1 MNARIFI
8 SYSRRDAAFALGL
21 QARLNDQGLDAWL
34 DSEKLQTGQRWR
46 EEIVQAI
53 AGCDYFVLVLS
64 SRSIQSENVVK
75 ELSLAESSS
84 KPILPLMIEPVEI
97 PDSMKYQLAG
107 LQFVSLDCR
116 ALDDGLETLI
126 QPFFQ
131 ALLEALPHPVPTPTA
146 TAPAPAP
153 QGAGRWDKGKVLAR
167 LLLAIGPMAQLWL
180 EARPDPLLDSDRVA
194 LEALFRHHNL
204 DGTLLAEALAEA
216 QLPPGADLDP
226 SLAAW
231 FRLQVGPIADLV
243 WDGSLQE
250 ALRQAPLQAGARLE
264 RIGVDPSV
272 VKELL
277 NRLAKG

>member
-1 MNARIFI
+1 MNVRIFI

-21 QARLNDQGLDAWL
+21 QARLNDQGWGAWL

-131 ALLEALPHPVPTPTA
+131 ALLEALPHPAPT
-146 TAPAPAP
+146 PAP

-194 LEALFRHHNL
+194 LEGLFRRHNL
-204 DGTLLAEALAEA
+204 DGTLLTEALAEA

-226 SLAAW
+226 SLAEW

-243 WDGSLQE
+243 WDGGLEE

-264 RIGVDPSV
+264 RIGVDPAV

-277 NRLAKG
+277 NRLDQG

>member
-1 MNARIFI
+1 MNVRIFI
-8 SYSRRDAAFALGL
+8 SYSRQDAAFALGL
-21 QARLNDQGLDAWL
+21 QARLNDQGWGAWL
-34 DSEKLQTGQRWR
+34 DSEKLETGQHWR
-46 EEIVQAI
+46 EEIVKAI

-64 SRSIQSENVVK
+64 SKSIQSENVVK

-126 QPFFQ
+126 EPFFQ
-131 ALLEALPHPVPTPTA
+131 ALIEALPHPAPT
-146 TAPAPAP
+146 PAP
-153 QGAGRWDKGKVLAR
+153 QGTGRWDKGKVLAR

-194 LEALFRHHNL
+194 LEGLFRRHNL

-226 SLAAW
+226 SLAEW

-243 WDGSLQE
+243 WDGGLEE
-250 ALRQAPLQAGARLE
+250 ALRQAPLQARARLE
-264 RIGVDPSV
+264 RIGVDPAV
-272 VKELL
+272 VQELL
-277 NRLAKG
+277 NRLAQG

>member
-1 MNARIFI
+1 MNVRIFI

-21 QARLNDQGLDAWL
+21 QARLNDQGWGAWL

-131 ALLEALPHPVPTPTA
+131 ALLEALPHPAPT
-146 TAPAPAP
+146 PAP

-194 LEALFRHHNL
+194 LEGLFRRHNL

-226 SLAAW
+226 SLAEW

-243 WDGSLQE
+243 WDGGLEE

-264 RIGVDPSV
+264 RIGVDPAV

-277 NRLAKG
+277 NRLDQG

>member
-1 MNARIFI
+1 MNVRIFI
-8 SYSRRDAAFALGL
+8 SYSRQDAAFALGL
-21 QARLNDQGLDAWL
+21 QARLNDQGWGAWL
-34 DSEKLQTGQRWR
+34 DSEKLETGQHWR

-64 SRSIQSENVVK
+64 SKSIQSENVVK

-126 QPFFQ
+126 EPFFQ
-131 ALLEALPHPVPTPTA
+131 ALIEALPHPAPT
-146 TAPAPAP
+146 PAP
-153 QGAGRWDKGKVLAR
+153 QGTGRWDKGKVLAR

-194 LEALFRHHNL
+194 LEGLFRRHNL

-226 SLAAW
+226 SLAEW

-243 WDGSLQE
+243 WEGGLEE

-264 RIGVDPSV
+264 RIGVDPAV
-272 VKELL
+272 VQELL
-277 NRLAKG
+277 NRLAQG

>member
-1 MNARIFI
+1 MNVRIFI

-21 QARLNDQGLDAWL
+21 QARLNDQGWGAWL

-131 ALLEALPHPVPTPTA
+131 ALLEALPHPAPT
-146 TAPAPAP
+146 PAP

-194 LEALFRHHNL
+194 LEGLFRRHNL
-204 DGTLLAEALAEA
+204 DGMLLTEALAEA

-226 SLAAW
+226 SLAEW

-243 WDGSLQE
+243 WDGGLEE

-264 RIGVDPSV
+264 RIGVDPAV

-277 NRLAKG
+277 NRLDQG

>member
-1 MNARIFI
+1 MNVRIFI
-8 SYSRRDAAFALGL
+8 SYSRQDAAFALGL
-21 QARLNDQGLDAWL
+21 QARLNDQGWGAWL
-34 DSEKLQTGQRWR
+34 DSEKLETGQHWR

-64 SRSIQSENVVK
+64 SKSIQSENVVK

-126 QPFFQ
+126 EPFFQ
-131 ALLEALPHPVPTPTA
+131 ALIEALPHPAPT
-146 TAPAPAP
+146 PAP
-153 QGAGRWDKGKVLAR
+153 QGTGRWDKGKVLAR

-194 LEALFRHHNL
+194 LEGLFRRHNL

-226 SLAAW
+226 SLAEW

-243 WDGSLQE
+243 WDGGLEE
-250 ALRQAPLQAGARLE
+250 ALRQAPLQARARLE
-264 RIGVDPSV
+264 RIGVDPAV
-272 VKELL
+272 VQELL
-277 NRLAKG
+277 NRLAQG

>member
-1 MNARIFI
+1 MNVRIFI

-21 QARLNDQGLDAWL
+21 QARLNDQGWGAWL

-131 ALLEALPHPVPTPTA
+131 ALLEALPHPAPT
-146 TAPAPAP
+146 PAP

-194 LEALFRHHNL
+194 LEGLFRRHNL

-226 SLAAW
+226 SLAEW

-243 WDGSLQE
+243 WDGGLEE

-264 RIGVDPSV
+264 RIGVDPAV

-277 NRLAKG
+277 NRLARG

>member
-1 MNARIFI
+1 MNVRIFI
-8 SYSRRDAAFALGL
+8 SYSRQDAAFALGL
-21 QARLNDQGLDAWL
+21 QARLNDQGWGAWL
-34 DSEKLQTGQRWR
+34 DSEKLETGQHWR

-64 SRSIQSENVVK
+64 SKSIQSENVVK

-116 ALDDGLETLI
+116 ALDDGLETRI
-126 QPFFQ
+126 EPFFQ
-131 ALLEALPHPVPTPTA
+131 ALIEALPHPAPT
-146 TAPAPAP
+146 PAP
-153 QGAGRWDKGKVLAR
+153 QGTGRWDKGKVLAR

-194 LEALFRHHNL
+194 LEGLFRRHNL

-226 SLAAW
+226 SLAEW

-243 WDGSLQE
+243 WDGGLEE
-250 ALRQAPLQAGARLE
+250 ALRQAPLQARARLE
-264 RIGVDPSV
+264 RIGVDPAV
-272 VKELL
+272 VQELL
-277 NRLAKG
+277 NRLAQG

>member
-1 MNARIFI
+1 MNVRIFI
-8 SYSRRDAAFALGL
+8 SYSRQDAAFALGL
-21 QARLNDQGLDAWL
+21 QARLNDQGWGAWL
-34 DSEKLQTGQRWR
+34 DSEKLETGQHWR

-64 SRSIQSENVVK
+64 SKSIQSENVVK

-84 KPILPLMIEPVEI
+84 KPILPLLIEPVEI

-107 LQFVSLDCR
+107 LQFVSLDCP
-116 ALDDGLETLI
+116 ALDGLETLI
-126 QPFFQ
+126 EPFFQ
-131 ALLEALPHPVPTPTA
+131 ALIEALPHPAPT
-146 TAPAPAP
+146 PAP
-153 QGAGRWDKGKVLAR
+153 QGTGRWDKGKVLAR

-194 LEALFRHHNL
+194 LEGLFRRHNL

-226 SLAAW
+226 SLAEW
-231 FRLQVGPIADLV
+231 FRLQVGPSADLV
-243 WDGSLQE
+243 WDGGLEE

-264 RIGVDPSV
+264 QIGVDPAV
-272 VKELL
+272 VQELL
-277 NRLAKG
+277 NRLAQG

>member
-1 MNARIFI
+1 MNVRIFI
-8 SYSRRDAAFALGL
+8 SYSRQDAAFALGL
-21 QARLNDQGLDAWL
+21 QARLNDQGWGAWL
-34 DSEKLQTGQRWR
+34 DSEKLQTGQHWR

-64 SRSIQSENVVK
+64 SKSIQSENVVK

-126 QPFFQ
+126 EPFFQ
-131 ALLEALPHPVPTPTA
+131 ALIEALPHPAPT
-146 TAPAPAP
+146 PAP
-153 QGAGRWDKGKVLAR
+153 QGTGRWDKGKVLAR

-194 LEALFRHHNL
+194 LEALFRRHNL
-204 DGTLLAEALAEA
+204 DGALLAEALAEA

-226 SLAAW
+226 SLAEW

-243 WDGSLQE
+243 WDGGLAE

-264 RIGVDPSV
+264 RIGVDPAV
-272 VKELL
+272 VQELL
-277 NRLAKG
+277 NRLAQG

>member
-1 MNARIFI
+1 MNVRIFI
-8 SYSRRDAAFALGL
+8 SYSRRDAPFALGL
-21 QARLNDQGLDAWL
+21 QARLSNQGWGAWL

-46 EEIVQAI
+46 EEIVHAI

-75 ELSLAESSS
+75 ELSLAESSN

-107 LQFVSLDCR
+107 LQFVSIDCR

-126 QPFFQ
+126 EPFSQ
-131 ALLEALPHPVPTPTA
+131 ALIEALPHPFPA
-146 TAPAPAP
+146 QAAPAPAP
-153 QGAGRWDKGKVLAR
+153 QGAGRWNKGKVLAR
-167 LLLAIGPMAQLWL
+167 LLLAIGPMAQLFL
-180 EARPDPLLDSDRVA
+180 EARPDPLQDSDRVA

-204 DGTLLAEALAEA
+204 DGTLLVEALVEA
-216 QLPPGADLDP
+216 QLPPEADLDA

-264 RIGVDPSV
+264 RIGVDPAV

-277 NRLAKG
+277 NRLDQG

>member
-1 MNARIFI
+1 MNVRIFI
-8 SYSRRDAAFALGL
+8 SYSRRDAPFALGL
-21 QARLNDQGLDAWL
+21 QARLSNQGLGAWL

-46 EEIVQAI
+46 EEIVHAI

-107 LQFVSLDCR
+107 LQFVSIDCS
-116 ALDDGLETLI
+116 AQDDGLEALI
-126 QPFFQ
+126 EPFFK
-131 ALLEALPHPVPTPTA
+131 ALIEALPHPSPA
-146 TAPAPAP
+146 QAAPAPAP
-153 QGAGRWDKGKVLAR
+153 QGAGRWDKSTVLAR
-167 LLLAIGPMAQLWL
+167 LLLAIGPMAQLFL

-204 DGTLLAEALAEA
+204 DGTLLVEALAEA

-264 RIGVDPSV
+264 RIGVDPVV

>member
-1 MNARIFI
+1 MNVRIFI

-21 QARLNDQGLDAWL
+21 QARLNDQGWGAWL
-34 DSEKLQTGQRWR
+34 DSEKLETGQHWR

-64 SRSIQSENVVK
+64 SKSIQSENVVK

-116 ALDDGLETLI
+116 ALDDGLETRI
-126 QPFFQ
+126 EPFFQ
-131 ALLEALPHPVPTPTA
+131 ALIEALPHPAPT
-146 TAPAPAP
+146 PAP
-153 QGAGRWDKGKVLAR
+153 QGTGRWDKGKVLAR

-194 LEALFRHHNL
+194 LEGLFRRHDL

-226 SLAAW
+226 SLAEW
-231 FRLQVGPIADLV
+231 FRWQVGQSADLG
-243 WDGSLQE
+243 WDGGLGE
-250 ALRQAPLQAGARLE
+250 ALRQARLQAGARLE
-264 RIGVDPSV
+264 RIGVDPAV
-272 VKELL
+272 VQELL
-277 NRLAKG
+277 NRLAQG

>member
-1 MNARIFI
+1 MNMRIFI

-21 QARLNDQGLDAWL
+21 QARLNDQGWGAWL

-53 AGCDYFVLVLS
+53 TGCDYFVLVLS

-97 PDSMKYQLAG
+97 PNSMKYQLAG

-116 ALDDGLETLI
+116 ALDDGVETLI

-131 ALLEALPHPVPTPTA
+131 ALLEALPHPAPTPA
-146 TAPAPAP
+146 A

-194 LEALFRHHNL
+194 LEGLFRRHNL
-204 DGTLLAEALAEA
+204 DGMLLAEALAEA

-226 SLAAW
+226 SLAEW

-243 WDGSLQE
+243 WDGGLEE

-264 RIGVDPSV
+264 RIGVDPAV

-277 NRLAKG
+277 NRLDQS

>member
-1 MNARIFI
+1 MNVRIFI

-21 QARLNDQGLDAWL
+21 QARLNDQGWGAWL
-34 DSEKLQTGQRWR
+34 DSEKLQTGQHWR

-64 SRSIQSENVVK
+64 SKSIQSENVVK

-107 LQFVSLDCR
+107 LQFVSLDCP

-131 ALLEALPHPVPTPTA
+131 ALIEALPHPAPT
-146 TAPAPAP
+146 PAP
-153 QGAGRWDKGKVLAR
+153 QGTGRWDKGKVLAR

-194 LEALFRHHNL
+194 LEGLFRRHNL

-226 SLAAW
+226 SLAEW

-243 WDGSLQE
+243 WDGGLEE

-264 RIGVDPSV
+264 RIGVDPAV
-272 VKELL
+272 VQELL
-277 NRLAKG
+277 NRLAQG